1 MIKHAKRTSNK
12 CKGCHCSLDGSGVVL
27 TDHVIKRMAE
37 RDVSMTEMIE
47 ALRFGRV
54 SVDENGVSV
63 FTLQEDQYEW
73 CCTECEVWVDDPKSP
88 QHSGCLCKQPN
99 LEYAIRRHGN
109 LAPKNH
115 RLKSKRT
122 GVCVVADQLGTN
134 NVVLITTYRPNH
146 LSMSVKSTGSK
157 KRLKAAAELVSIK
170 LAKCA

>member
-1 MIKHAKRTSNK
+1 MIEHRRTTSNK
-12 CKGCHCSLDGSGVVL
+12 CEGCRCSLNGSSVVL
-27 TDHVIKRMAE
+27 TDHVIKRMTE
-37 RDVSMTEMIE
+37 RSVSMTEMIE

-54 SVDENGVSV
+54 SVDEHGVSV
-63 FTLQEDQYEW
+63 FTLQEDKYEW

-99 LEYAIRRHGN
+99 LEYAIRQHGN

-115 RLKSKRT
+115 RLKSNRT
-122 GVCVVADQLGTN
+122 GVCVVAEQLGN
-134 NVVLITTYRPNH
+134 NKVVLITTYRPND
-146 LSMSVKSTGSK
+146 LSMSIKSTEGK